1 MNRLAILSALLVAS
15 FAGTAS
21 ATQYQ
26 GWGDTGWIYAS
37 KYECCNQ
44 AIAIASQYS
53 AQACVTAGGSPQSFA
68 GGGQRGSCTADFQ
81 QDDQGN
87 MMYRCYGE
95 AAVWCR

>member
-1 MNRLAILSALLVAS
+1 MTRLTALSALLVAS
-15 FAGTAS
+15 FVGTAH
-21 ATQYQ
+21 ATQYP

-53 AQACVTAGGSPQSFA
+53 AQACYTAGGSPQSFA
-68 GGGQRGSCTADFQ
+68 GGGQRGSCRADFQ
-81 QDDQGN
+81 QDDEGN

-95 AAVWCR
+95 AAIWCR

>member
-1 MNRLAILSALLVAS
+1 MNRLAIVSALLVTA
-15 FAGTAS
+15 FAANAK

-26 GWGDTGWIYAS
+26 GWGDTGWVYAS

-53 AQACVTAGGSPQSFA
+53 AQACVTSGGSPQSFA

-81 QDDQGN
+81 QDDGGN
-87 MMYRCYGE
+87 LMYRCYGD